1 MFGRFVYHFL
11 HVIWHLRSVNMAL
24 LALIVIGAVIIA
36 GVETI
41 PFGDAGYFS
50 VITGLTVGFGAIV
63 AHTAVGRWVAVLLG
77 FVGIIFTGLIVAA
90 AVYSVQETLQELH
103 DRDSDG

>member
-1 MFGRFVYHFL
+1 MFARFAYHFL
-11 HVIWHLRSVNMAL
+11 HVIWHLRSVNVAL
-24 LALIVIGAVIIA
+24 LALIVVGAVITA

-41 PFGDAGYFS
+41 PFGDAVYFS
-50 VITGLTVGFGAIV
+50 FITGLTVGYGDIV

-90 AVYSVQETLQELH
+90 AVHAVQETLQDVH
-103 DRDSDG
+103 DRD

>member
-11 HVIWHLRSVNMAL
+11 HVIWHLRSVNVAL
-24 LALIVIGAVIIA
+24 LALIVVGAVIIA

-41 PFGDAGYFS
+41 PFGDAVYFS
-50 VITGLTVGFGAIV
+50 FITGLTVGFGDIV

-90 AVYSVQETLQELH
+90 AVHAVQETLQELH
-103 DRDSDG
+103 DRD